1 MTAAQQKRTT
11 DSVQRA
17 EQKNRKRKMTREN
30 RPIIKKEQVETVYDS
45 RFIKVFD
52 LQYEPGKHYFDATR
66 RAKDNLAA
74 VKSDEEFRQML
85 PDAVSCVVI
94 LKIRGQEPRLCL
106 SHEYRYPAGH
116 FLLSVPAGLLDP
128 EDATEEN
135 PVFHAAARE
144 LREETGITLEESDS
158 IRLVNP
164 LVFSTPGM
172 TDESNALV
180 QIILNREEMPKVS
193 QEGAVGTEC
202 FDGFLLLTKE
212 EAQKILKDGVDD
224 QGFFY
229 PLYTW
234 AALMCFATG
243 MWK

>member
-1 MTAAQQKRTT
+1 MVEHVKRL
-11 DSVQRA
+11 
-17 EQKNRKRKMTREN
+17 KREL
-30 RPIIKKEQVETVYDS
+30 VYKGAILD
-45 RFIKVFD
+45 I
-52 LQYEPGKHYFDATR
+52 Y
-66 RAKDNLAA
+66 KDTM
-74 VKSDEEFRQML
+74 EL
-85 PDAVSCVVI
+85 PDGNKAEWDFVSHRMGAAAI
-94 LKIRGQEPRLCL
+94 LPVMKDGRIVMVRQ
-106 SHEYRYPAGH
+106 YRNALERETLEIPAG
-116 FLLSVPAGLLDP
+116 GLNGR
-128 EDATEEN
+128 EE
-135 PVFHAAARE
+135 PTDQAAMRE
-144 LREETGITLEESDS
+144 LQEETGITLEESDS

>member
-1 MTAAQQKRTT
+1 M
-11 DSVQRA
+11 
-17 EQKNRKRKMTREN
+17 EN

-52 LQYEPGKHYFDATR
+52 LRYEPGKHYFDATR

-74 VKSDEEFRQML
+74 VKSDEEFRL
-85 PDAVSCVVI
+85 
-94 LKIRGQEPRLCL
+94 
-106 SHEYRYPAGH
+106 
-116 FLLSVPAGLLDP
+116 LLSVPAGLLDP

>member
-1 MTAAQQKRTT
+1 M
-11 DSVQRA
+11 
-17 EQKNRKRKMTREN
+17 EN

-116 FLLSVPAGLLDP
+116 FLLSVRQD
-128 EDATEEN
+128 
-135 PVFHAAARE
+135 F
-144 LREETGITLEESDS
+144 
-158 IRLVNP
+158 
-164 LVFSTPGM
+164 
-172 TDESNALV
+172 
-180 QIILNREEMPKVS
+180 
-193 QEGAVGTEC
+193 
-202 FDGFLLLTKE
+202 
-212 EAQKILKDGVDD
+212 
-224 QGFFY
+224 
-229 PLYTW
+229 
-234 AALMCFATG
+234 
-243 MWK
+243 

>member
-1 MTAAQQKRTT
+1 M
-11 DSVQRA
+11 
-17 EQKNRKRKMTREN
+17 EN

-85 PDAVSCVVI
+85 
-94 LKIRGQEPRLCL
+94 
-106 SHEYRYPAGH
+106 
-116 FLLSVPAGLLDP
+116 

>member
-1 MTAAQQKRTT
+1 M
-11 DSVQRA
+11 
-17 EQKNRKRKMTREN
+17 EN

-106 SHEYRYPAGH
+106 SREYRYPAGH

-158 IRLVNP
+158 IRL
-164 LVFSTPGM
+164 GIG
-172 TDESNALV
+172 NALV

>member
-1 MTAAQQKRTT
+1 M
-11 DSVQRA
+11 
-17 EQKNRKRKMTREN
+17 EN

-66 RAKDNLAA
+66 RTKENLAA
-74 VKSDEEFRQML
+74 IKTEKEFKQML
-85 PDAVSCVVI
+85 PDAVSCIVI
-94 LKIRGQEPRLCL
+94 LKIKGQEPRLVL
-106 SHEYRYPAGH
+106 SREYRYPAGQ

-128 EDATEEN
+128 EDAQAQN
-135 PVFHAAARE
+135 PAFHAAIRE
-144 LREETGITLEESDS
+144 LREETGIEPEEGDN

-180 QIILNREEMPKVS
+180 QITLNREEMPKVS
-193 QEGAVGTEC
+193 QEGAVGTEM
-202 FDGFLLLTKE
+202 FDGFELLTRE
-212 EAQKILKDGVDD
+212 EAKKILRDGVDD
-224 QGFFY
+224 QGLFY

-234 AALMCFATG
+234 AAMMCFVTE
-243 MWK
+243 MWE

>member
-1 MTAAQQKRTT
+1 M
-11 DSVQRA
+11 
-17 EQKNRKRKMTREN
+17 EN

-52 LQYEPGKHYFDATR
+52 LQYEPGQHYFDATR
-66 RAKDNLAA
+66 RSIENLAA
-74 VKSDEEFRQML
+74 VKNDEEFKQML

-94 LKIRGQEPRLCL
+94 LKVKDQEPRLCL
-106 SHEYRYPAGH
+106 SREYRYPAGQ

-128 EDATEEN
+128 EDAAEEN
-135 PVFHAAARE
+135 PVFHAAIRE
-144 LREETGITLEESDS
+144 LREETGIALEESDS

-180 QIILNREEMPKVS
+180 QITLNREEMPKVS
-193 QEGAVGTEC
+193 QDGAVGTEC
-202 FDGFLLLTKE
+202 FDGFLLLNRE

-224 QGFFY
+224 QGLFY

-234 AALMCFATG
+234 AALMCFVTG
-243 MWK
+243 MWE

>member
-1 MTAAQQKRTT
+1 M
-11 DSVQRA
+11 
-17 EQKNRKRKMTREN
+17 EN

-106 SHEYRYPAGH
+106 SHEYRYPA
-116 FLLSVPAGLLDP
+116 
-128 EDATEEN
+128 DATEEN

>member
-1 MTAAQQKRTT
+1 M
-11 DSVQRA
+11 
-17 EQKNRKRKMTREN
+17 KMEN

-66 RAKDNLAA
+66 RSIENLAA
-74 VKSDEEFRQML
+74 VKNDEEFKQML

-94 LKIRGQEPRLCL
+94 LKISGQEPRLCL
-106 SHEYRYPAGH
+106 SREYRYPAGQ

-128 EDATEEN
+128 EDAAQEN
-135 PVFHAAARE
+135 PVFHAAIRE
-144 LREETGITLEESDS
+144 LREETGIALEESDS
-158 IRLVNP
+158 IRL
-164 LVFSTPGM
+164 STPGM

-180 QIILNREEMPKVS
+180 QITLNREEMPKVS

-202 FDGFLLLTKE
+202 FDGFLLLTRE

-224 QGFFY
+224 QALFY

-234 AALMCFATG
+234 AALMCFVTG
-243 MWK
+243 MWE

>member
-1 MTAAQQKRTT
+1 M
-11 DSVQRA
+11 
-17 EQKNRKRKMTREN
+17 EN

-66 RAKDNLAA
+66 RSVENLAA
-74 VKSDEEFRQML
+74 VKNDEEFKQML

-94 LKIRGQEPRLCL
+94 LNVKDQE
-106 SHEYRYPAGH
+106 

-128 EDATEEN
+128 EDAAQEN
-135 PVFHAAARE
+135 PVFHAAIRE

-180 QIILNREEMPKVS
+180 QITLNREEMPKVS
-193 QEGAVGTEC
+193 QDGAVGTEC
-202 FDGFLLLTKE
+202 FDGFLLLTRE

-224 QGFFY
+224 QGLFY

-234 AALMCFATG
+234 AALMCFVTG
-243 MWK
+243 MWE